1 MDRTAAPPEAADP
14 TACQED
20 AARTA
25 APPEEVERL
34 FQLLQA
40 PFLAEARHL
49 AELLASKAT
58 PQLLGPTEHQVR
70 DGLHRLGAT
79 ALQTALHE
87 RKKGGTRGPA

>member
-1 MDRTAAPPEAADP
+1 MDRSAAH
-14 TACQED
+14 QE
-20 AARTA
+20 
-25 APPEEVERL
+25 EIERL

-49 AELLASKAT
+49 AELLASKDT
-58 PQLLGPTEHQVR
+58 PQLLGQTEHQVR